1 MNNSHQPIF
10 GGSSDL
16 FLLFLSSIS
25 SILDSILVESHHTEI
40 DIPMIDIRRAW
51 RNPVSVQS
59 TI

>member
-1 MNNSHQPIF
+1 MNNSHQLIF
-10 GGSSDL
+10 GGSSEL

-25 SILDSILVESHHTEI
+25 SILDNILVESHQTEI
-40 DIPMIDIRRAW
+40 DIPMIDISRAW